1 MKITKRQL
9 KSIIKEEKRKLVRK
23 LDNTE
28 RKTGEISEK
37 VSRKIRIKQIVLE
50 QVEMLE
56 LENTEEVEAIE
67 GVWGG
72 DIEGEAKNLV
82 LPLDHSKIAK
92 SEPVTD
98 HVETLP
104 NAEPVLNNEGRIQVY
119 RGQNDLG
126 RVHRLPGIVYERY
139 YDAYVSGNTDT
150 ASVILEVHLDSRF
163 PGWLDYEW
171 KS

>member
-1 MKITKRQL
+1 MRITKRQL
-9 KSIIKEEKRKLVRK
+9 RRIIKEETDTKK
-23 LDNTE
+23 DSDT
-28 RKTGEISEK
+28 
-37 VSRKIRIKQIVLE
+37 
-50 QVEMLE
+50 VEP
-56 LENTEEVEAIE
+56 IE

-72 DIEGEAKNLV
+72 DIEGEDKYLV
-82 LPLDHSKIAK
+82 LPLDHSKVAK

-104 NAEPVLNNEGRIQVY
+104 NAEPVLNNEGHIQIY

-126 RVHRLPGIVYERY
+126 RAHRLPGIVYERY
-139 YDAYVSGNTDT
+139 YDAYVSGHTDK
-150 ASVILEVHLDSRF
+150 ASVILESHLDTRF